1 MYFWEPGEGQMAILF
16 VIAGLWGVADAVWGS
31 QVVGNNILTYDNDHL
46 VDCISATYIV
56 LYSDNDSS
64 AIAKYR
70 FWKSVGSLLGFG
82 FAGVIT
88 IHLALI
94 LLFASVTV
102 SMIFYS
108 ILEIHVRCKNNRKKS
123 DAVNDH
129 C

>member
-31 QVVGNNILTYDNDHL
+31 QVVGNNILTYDNDNL

-82 FAGVIT
+82 
-88 IHLALI
+88 
-94 LLFASVTV
+94 
-102 SMIFYS
+102 
-108 ILEIHVRCKNNRKKS
+108 
-123 DAVNDH
+123 
-129 C
+129 